1 MTAEEIIGFKR
12 KQNAKIGIHE
22 IKYKEITIS
31 QLSVTGFAVRCFLP

>member
-12 KQNAKIGIHE
+12 KQNAKIGIH
-22 IKYKEITIS
+22 KYKEITIS